1 MEFAIIAPLI
11 FALIVGMFTGGISL
25 SRKNSMTNAVREG
38 ARFGATLNEDGAWAA
53 AVQQRVLDLAPND
66 LVQSQICVRLV
77 QKNGGASADTV
88 RRSVT
93 PAGCSGRTPPPTS
106 GIPVGQCAVQ
116 VWAYRTSEMQVV
128 FWSRDLD
135 LDAGALSRYERAGT
149 PATCGA

>member
-38 ARFGATLNEDGAWAA
+38 ARFGATLNEDNSWAG

-66 LVQSQICVRLV
+66 LKASQVCVRLI
-77 QKNGGASADTV
+77 QNGAV
-88 RRSVT
+88 R
-93 PAGCSGRTPPPTS
+93 AGSGRSALGADCSARPAPPAS
-106 GIPVGQCAVQ
+106 GVPAGQCAVQ

-135 LDAGALSRYERAGT
+135 LDAGALNRYEREGS
-149 PATCGA
+149 PATCGS